1 MWIKTEGE
9 LICYVFNWI
18 QNRKERERE
27 KKEER
32 KERERETKK
41 CFDEEKKE
49 GIKGTDG
56 SLIQLEWK

>member
-1 MWIKTEGE
+1 MWIKTEWE

-18 QNRKERERE
+18 QNRKERE
-27 KKEER
+27 KKKKER
-32 KERERETKK
+32 KENERETEE